1 VKKKLSNDNMKSG
14 RLDDV
19 VAAGSELVA
28 DRELE
33 EMMIPG
39 HQSRG
44 TEPEGE
50 EGSDEAEGSGGLVD
64 GVAVEVLRDHAEH
77 ESHHQGE
84 EQEHQGDG
92 GAEGGEE

>member
-1 VKKKLSNDNMKSG
+1 VKKKLSNESMKAG

-28 DRELE
+28 DGELE

-50 EGSDEAEGSGGLVD
+50 EGGDEAKRSGGLVD

-77 ESHHQGE
+77 ESHHQRE
-84 EQEHQGDG
+84 EQKHQGDG
-92 GAEGGEE
+92 SAEGSEE